1 MNLFYQPLI
10 PEGHFYLDN
19 EESRHCTKVL
29 RKKSGDVIL
38 ITDGKGFFYDAV
50 ITTADPQRCVFTI
63 QSKRAEAKRNF
74 SIHVAI
80 SPTKNTD
87 RLEWFVEK
95 AVELGIDKISFM
107 RCINTERISIRKD
120 RMEKIAV
127 TAMKQSLKASIPF
140 ITGLLTFQ
148 EIITLSEDSDKFIA
162 YVDPSNPD
170 HLKSLASSGGQYLVL
185 IGPEGDFTQ
194 DELSSAIAS
203 GFMKVSLG
211 TSRLRTETAGLAAC
225 HVLNL
230 VNS

>member
-10 PEGHFYLDN
+10 PEGHFYLDI

-29 RKKSGDVIL
+29 RKKSGDAIR
-38 ITDGKGFFYDAV
+38 ITDGKGFFYDA
-50 ITTADPQRCVFTI
+50 IIATADPQQCVFTI
-63 QSKRAEAKRNF
+63 SSKRAETKRNF

-87 RLEWFVEK
+87 RIEWFVEK
-95 AVELGIDKISFM
+95 AVELGIEKISFM
-107 RCINTERISIRKD
+107 RCANTERIAIRKD

-140 ITGLLTFQ
+140 ITELLTFQ

-170 HLKSLASSGGQYLVL
+170 HLKSLALSGGQYLVL

-194 DELSSAIAS
+194 DELASAIRS
-203 GFMKVSLG
+203 GFIKVSLG

-225 HVLNL
+225 HVLNM